1 MREEDGR
8 TWRSPIRILL
18 VVLSVLFLAEC
29 FATTFG
35 GTPLRVALG
44 LNLSRIQAHQYWRL
58 ITFQFL
64 HDAPWPF
71 HLLFNALG
79 LWFFGRSVLEALG
92 PRRFWKIYLL
102 AGLAGGL
109 FEVAAQWGHAA
120 LTHNL
125 VRGMTVGASA
135 NVLGLAGAFCLLFPT
150 RENVFLIYFFPV
162 RMRSMT
168 MFWVLFAFSAFGTV
182 FPYGGVAHAAH
193 LGGLLA
199 GAAFIR
205 LWVDE
210 DARAWLRR
218 LAPRR
223 PRPRTKAEVPVAA
236 GAGPSKIEK
245 AAQPP
250 LSAGES
256 DEDFIRREIDPI
268 LDKIS
273 AHGLQSLTD
282 RERRLLESAR
292 ERMRGR

>member
-1 MREEDGR
+1 MRR
-8 TWRSPIRILL
+8 W
-18 VVLSVLFLAEC
+18 F
-29 FATTFG
+29 
-35 GTPLRVALG
+35 G
-44 LNLSRIQAHQYWRL
+44 LNLATLQAHQYWRL
-58 ITFQFL
+58 VTFQFL
-64 HDAPWPF
+64 HEAPWPF

-92 PRRFWKIYLL
+92 PGRFWKIYLL
-102 AGLAGGL
+102 AGLAGGVL
-109 FEVAAQWGHAA
+109 EVLSEAAHASMRSSFA
-120 LTHNL
+120 QGL
-125 VRGMTVGASA
+125 TVGASA
-135 NVLGLAGAFCLLFPT
+135 NIMGLAGAFCLLFPT

-168 MFWVLFAFSAFGTV
+168 MFWILFAFSAFGTV
-182 FPYGGVAHAAH
+182 FPYGNVAHAAH

-199 GAAFIR
+199 GAGFIR

-223 PRPRTKAEVPVAA
+223 TAARPPAEVPVAA
-236 GAGPSKIEK
+236 GGGSGSGGNSGKPKLPPAG
-245 AAQPP
+245 AAPT
-250 LSAGES
+250 

-292 ERMRGR
+292 ERMRNR